1 MPPAD
6 AGDRG
11 DLTLQDGAKGAFYTL
26 VPIRPRRRG
35 VVNADP

>member
-26 VPIRPRRRG
+26 VRIRPRRRG